1 MSRESLSFES
11 TIDTHGIFSLSLYI
25 ARFQGLQGCF
35 SRRLSLEEYGSF
47 VQLQRASKTMAPLEY
62 EHLQEEPLFH
72 ELKQEFSE
80 VLSRLTPIMK
90 AKDRQLYRHSLRVHS
105 LASSLTS
112 VLNLPEEDALTI
124 GLAAVFHDIGKMAIN
139 NTLLHKPSR
148 LTRQE
153 FEIVKGHTAYGAKIL
168 SQFKV
173 LKNVV
178 PSVYHHHECWDGR
191 GYPDGIGG
199 DAIPLGAR
207 VVAIVDAFEA
217 MTSDRYYQKRRPP
230 SEALEEL
237 RRCAGT
243 QFDAQLVSLFCNSL
257 EITLL
262 DPPLVD
268 STNAQ

>member
-11 TIDTHGIFSLSLYI
+11 TIDTHGIVSLSLYVT
-25 ARFQGLQGCF
+25 RYQGLPGRF
-35 SRRLSLEEYGSF
+35 SRGLSLEEYGSF
-47 VQLQRASKTMAPLEY
+47 AQLQRASKTMVPLEY
-62 EHLQEEPLFH
+62 GHLQVESLCD
-72 ELKQEFSE
+72 ELEQEFSE
-80 VLSRLTPIMK
+80 VLSKLTPIMK

-112 VLNLPEEDALTI
+112 VLDLPEKDALTI
-124 GLAAVFHDIGKMAIN
+124 GLVAVLHEIGKMSIN
-139 NTLLHKPSR
+139 NTILHKPSR

-153 FEIVKGHTAYGAKIL
+153 FDIVKGHAAFGAKML
-168 SQFKV
+168 SQFKI

-178 PSVYHHHECWDGR
+178 PSVYYHHERWDGR
-191 GYPDGIGG
+191 GYPDGIRG

-207 VVAIVDAFEA
+207 VVAIVDAFDA
-217 MTSDRYYQKRRPP
+217 MTSDRNYQRRRTP

-262 DPPLVD
+262 DP
-268 STNAQ
+268 TNAQ

>member
-11 TIDTHGIFSLSLYI
+11 TIDTHGIVSLPLYI
-25 ARFQGLQGCF
+25 ARYQGLQGRF
-35 SRRLSLEEYGSF
+35 SRGLILEEYGSF
-47 VQLQRASKTMAPLEY
+47 AQLQRASKTMVPLEY
-62 EHLQEEPLFH
+62 EHLQEEPLFD

-112 VLNLPEEDALTI
+112 ALNLPEEDALTI
-124 GLAAVFHDIGKMAIN
+124 GLVAFFHDIGKMAIN
-139 NTLLHKPSR
+139 NKILHKPSR

-153 FEIVKGHTAYGAKIL
+153 FEIVKGHAAFGAKML
-168 SQFKV
+168 RQFKM

-178 PSVYHHHECWDGR
+178 PSVYYHHERWDGR
-191 GYPDGIGG
+191 GYPDGIRG

-207 VVAIVDAFEA
+207 VVAIVDAFDA
-217 MTSDRYYQKRRPP
+217 MTSDRNYQKRRTP

-262 DPPLVD
+262 DP
-268 STNAQ
+268 TNAQ